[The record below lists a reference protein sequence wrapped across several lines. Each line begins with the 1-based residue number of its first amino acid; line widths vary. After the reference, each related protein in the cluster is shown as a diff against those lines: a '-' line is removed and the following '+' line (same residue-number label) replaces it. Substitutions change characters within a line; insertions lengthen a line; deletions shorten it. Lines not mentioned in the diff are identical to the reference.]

1 MKTQRPLVITKALW
15 AIVIGIALWAVIA
28 VMTPNNAVGITA
40 FARKYGVDCR
50 TCHDP
55 AVPRLNAFGHQFRK
69 MGYRMDTEM
78 SDQLTNEVKAQIYKE
93 VGDYLAVRFRTGY
106 SFEEFRTRQPAGDE
120 FNSFKIRNGFW
131 TPDVT
136 IFFAGALT
144 QNLSL
149 FAELEFSD
157 ETEIQVFGQ
166 YVNGTPDH
174 WLSIRLGQMH
184 TLPRVGWAGF
194 DRPTGITTPDA
205 LSSRRLTL
213 SPVPFRINEDQ
224 RGIDFSYN
232 FTPESRII
240 AGLYNGVNFGGH
252 GNEGTG
258 AGDNPRF
265 GDNDNAKDYL
275 LAYEQMIGQSGFT
288 FYSYYGFWDQ
298 KANPDQGIFDDDSHT
313 KFKFLRIGAT
323 GSWVFNIFPKDIG
336 STELQGGYIYA
347 QDWFPNQYPVALE
360 PGGKSTLRGHAFWVG
375 AEQRLPFESAIFAR
389 FDYVTRE
396 EDFRDERTREILG
409 LVFTYQQYLRLA
421 LEAFVYNQTT
431 DSWGFYTEA
440 MYNY

>member
-1 MKTQRPLVITKALW
+1 MKTQRPVVTNAFWGGVIA
-15 AIVIGIALWAVIA
+15 IALWAVIA
-28 VMTPNNAVGITA
+28 LMTPPNAVGITA
-40 FARKYGVDCR
+40 FARKYGVDCK

-78 SDQLTNEVKAQIYKE
+78 SADLANEVKAQIYKE
-93 VGDYLAVRFRTGY
+93 IGDYLAVRFRTGY
-106 SFEEFRTRQPAGDE
+106 SLEYFRTRQSAGDE
-120 FNSFKIRNGFW
+120 WNGFKLRNGFW

-136 IFFAGALT
+136 IFFAGAIT

-157 ETEIQVFGQ
+157 ETEVQVFGQ
-166 YVNGTPDH
+166 YVNGTPDQ

-184 TLPRVGWAGF
+184 TLPRVGWGGF

-205 LSSRRLTL
+205 LSIRRLTL

-224 RGIDFSYN
+224 RGIDLSYN

-240 AGLYNGVNFGGH
+240 AGVYNGVNFGGH

-265 GDNDNAKDYL
+265 GDNDNAKDLL

-288 FYSYYGFWDQ
+288 
-298 KANPDQGIFDDDSHT
+298 
-313 KFKFLRIGAT
+313 L
-323 GSWVFNIFPKDIG
+323 
-336 STELQGGYIYA
+336 
-347 QDWFPNQYPVALE
+347 
-360 PGGKSTLRGHAFWVG
+360 
-375 AEQRLPFESAIFAR
+375 
-389 FDYVTRE
+389 
-396 EDFRDERTREILG
+396 
-409 LVFTYQQYLRLA
+409 
-421 LEAFVYNQTT
+421 
-431 DSWGFYTEA
+431 
-440 MYNY
+440 